1 MDVLAKGI
9 FKSGNNVFIWD
20 VPEGEED
27 GHGVDL
33 RYDGDICCGG
43 LIGCGKDN
51 RDIQTLFISDEN

>member
-20 VPEGEED
+20 VPDGEED

-33 RYDGDICCGG
+33 RYDGDI
-43 LIGCGKDN
+43 
-51 RDIQTLFISDEN
+51 